1 MQLLV
6 DDGVPSRGHRKNIFN
21 SEFNYVGIAVAG
33 HPQYGKCCILD
44 YSGQV
49 NNVDSDDHEDAPPV
63 ANYEVSESDSKP
75 APKKDEKVEVQLED
89 VPEPNKS
96 EFAKQLEVKEGK
108 IYMENGVYSLE
119 TTKTIKTTVVEQT
132 SNTTTRRRNKEEDKQ
147 PSNTTPKKEDEEPPS
162 NKTEDNI
169 KKDDKE
175 PPSNVSTTRN
185 LKEDEEQ
192 KVNDAPP
199 IASKPSDQIPKA
211 SQGGPV
217 PEAPKTEKEQ
227 PKVAR
232 SSSCCIIF

>member
-1 MQLLV
+1 M
-6 DDGVPSRGHRKNIFN
+6 
-21 SEFNYVGIAVAG
+21 
-33 HPQYGKCCILD
+33 D

-63 ANYEVSESDSKP
+63 ANYEVPESESKP

-89 VPEPNKS
+89 VPEPSKS

-162 NKTEDNI
+162 KTTL
-169 KKDDKE
+169 KKESKMK
-175 PPSNVSTTRN
+175 SKCYHINV
-185 LKEDEEQ
+185 
-192 KVNDAPP
+192 
-199 IASKPSDQIPKA
+199 
-211 SQGGPV
+211 
-217 PEAPKTEKEQ
+217 
-227 PKVAR
+227 
-232 SSSCCIIF
+232 